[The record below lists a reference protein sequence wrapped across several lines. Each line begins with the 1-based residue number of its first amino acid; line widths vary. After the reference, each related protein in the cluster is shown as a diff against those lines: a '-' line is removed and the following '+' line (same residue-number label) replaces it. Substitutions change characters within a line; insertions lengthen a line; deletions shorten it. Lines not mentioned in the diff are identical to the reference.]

1 MPKADNTA
9 ALLEATARRHE
20 RTVRS
25 AQRAIRELNAAGAEI
40 TVAGVAK
47 RAGVARSFLYRHRG
61 LRAQIEELRPASR
74 AKGRAAV
81 PATERASR
89 ASIDKRLT
97 VALDDNRSLRD
108 QLQQAENELAN
119 LRAEIR
125 RLRVVA
131 AAKPPERPWPSTEGL
146 HRRYPAACL
155 LGRR

>member
-25 AQRAIRELNAAGAEI
+25 AERAIRELNAAGSEI
-40 TVAGVAK
+40 TFAGVAR
-47 RAGVARSFLYRHRG
+47 RAGVARSFLYRHRD
-61 LRAQIEELRPASR
+61 LRALIEKLRPASG
-74 AKGRAAV
+74 ANGRAAV

-89 ASIDKRLT
+89 ASVDKRLT

-108 QLQQAENELAN
+108 QLQQAANELAN

-125 RLRVVA
+125 RLRIVA
-131 AAKPPERPWPSTEGL
+131 AAKSPEGPWSST
-146 HRRYPAACL
+146 
-155 LGRR
+155 